1 MPIKRL
7 YQKLTKDYGDFG
19 FDNDTAS
26 ERRRELAV
34 KGQRLQ
40 FIVYSALFAFVILAS
55 YGYFLIYNLTHDVH
69 NMSRQMN
76 QMTTT
81 FQRMTSSVE
90 SNMDI
95 MSYNFQV
102 ITRTIGK
109 SMPIISNDTNKLS
122 DNTQNMAQTI
132 AGLNEQ
138 LEVISKNM
146 GMITNS
152 TVNMQ
157 RDLWSMNKNVSDP
170 FGTMFSN
177 MSPWGGGKK
186 AYGSPGPMPYSKLPA
201 ATNMKRAY

>member
-1 MPIKRL
+1 MAIKRL
-7 YQKLTKDYGDFG
+7 YQKLTENHNDFG
-19 FDNDTAS
+19 FDSETNND
-26 ERRRELAV
+26 RRRELAE

-40 FIVYSALFAFVILAS
+40 FIVYAALFAFVILAA

-76 QMTTT
+76 QMTIT

-95 MSYNFQV
+95 LSLNIQSM
-102 ITRTIGK
+102 TRTVGAALPAMAKDTGHLNKNTLSMVK
-109 SMPIISNDTNKLS
+109 SIESLNKQINTISQNLTLMTN
-122 DNTQNMAQTI
+122 A
-132 AGLNEQ
+132 
-138 LEVISKNM
+138 
-146 GMITNS
+146 

-170 FGTMFSN
+170 MGTMMTN

-186 AYGSPGPMPYSKLPA
+186 AQGSRGPLPYRPLPA
-201 ATNMKRAY
+201 RQAR